1 MPKQVRIAA
10 VSFLLDGRPNTR
22 DERIEQ
28 AFGYLAGAAQD
39 GPDVILLP
47 ELYETL
53 CIEWH
58 EIGQIDDPAQR
69 RAAAVEFAE
78 TEDGPLAARLR
89 DFARANNLAVVSD
102 NLIRSDEAAFNQA
115 TFFGRDGQIVG
126 RYRKVQPTESEY
138 EVSGVSPGAEIAPV
152 EVEGVRYGVFIC
164 NDQAFPEICQI
175 YALQGTQVLLHPTQ
189 AAGPTETIRSE
200 LLRTRAHDTS
210 CFVAV
215 SGFCGDE
222 KLRWSGRESR
232 AVIYD
237 FNGYPIADRG
247 HREGHVVATLD
258 LEEQRWTSWC
268 RDHDHRRTIQRQLR
282 ADLYGRYYA
291 ALSSEKENMILPE
304 RLVGTALPTE

>member
-10 VSFLLDGRPNTR
+10 VSFLLDGQPATR

-39 GPDVILLP
+39 EPDVVLLP
-47 ELYETL
+47 ELYETV
-53 CIEWH
+53 CVEWQ
-58 EIGQIDDPAQR
+58 EIGQIEDSCR
-69 RAAAVEFAE
+69 RREAVVGFAE
-78 TEDGPLAARLR
+78 TEDGPLATRLSE
-89 DFARANNLAVVSD
+89 FARENNLTVVSN
-102 NLIRSDEAAFNQA
+102 NLIRSGEAAFNQA
-115 TFFGRDGQIVG
+115 TFFGRNGQMVG

-138 EVSGVSPGAEIAPV
+138 EVSGISPGDEVSPI

-175 YALQGTQVLLHPTQ
+175 YALQGAQVLLHLTQ

-215 SGFCGDE
+215 SGFCGD
-222 KLRWSGRESR
+222 KSLRWSGRESR

-237 FNGYPIADRG
+237 FNGYPIADSG
-247 HREGHVVATLD
+247 HRDGHVLATLD

-268 RDHDHRRTIQRQLR
+268 RDHDHRRTVQRQLR
-282 ADLYGRYYA
+282 ADLYARYYA
-291 ALSSEKENMILPE
+291 ALSSQKENMVPP
-304 RLVGTALPTE
+304 GPA